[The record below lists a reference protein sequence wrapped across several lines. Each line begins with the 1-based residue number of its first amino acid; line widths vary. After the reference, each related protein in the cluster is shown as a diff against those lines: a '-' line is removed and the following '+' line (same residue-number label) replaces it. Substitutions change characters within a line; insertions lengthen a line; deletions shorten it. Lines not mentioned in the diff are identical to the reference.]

1 MEKRQRSDKHASKKK
16 FKNVVKVNF
25 PNIKKEKDATT
36 PKLKLLKKDADVKKQ
51 TKLKVAKRKQG
62 KDLPIIETDEQFAK
76 FVTRLS
82 KGKKK
87 FGNMPEVAASISNF
101 NVFAQK
107 YLETIVALTNGSNAT
122 DQETINGLREQSNAL
137 LKYLNDNAE
146 ILSPEERIQIIE
158 QSAEITKGI
167 TDVHNRGKVIIDK
180 AMNLAGTAL
189 FLTAAVLI
197 TFIQS
202 QSGNDNDR
210 DTIDMDD
217 YN

>member
-1 MEKRQRSDKHASKKK
+1 MEKRQRSDKHTSNKK

-25 PNIKKEKDATT
+25 PNIKKEKDTT
-36 PKLKLLKKDADVKKQ
+36 VPKLKLITKDANVKKS

-62 KDLPIIETDEQFAK
+62 KDLPIIETDEQFAE
-76 FVTRLS
+76 FVTSLS
-82 KGKKK
+82 KRKKK
-87 FGNMPEVAASISNF
+87 FGNTPEVAASISNF

-122 DQETINGLREQSNAL
+122 DQETINSLREQSNAL

-167 TDVHNRGKVIIDK
+167 TDVHKRGKVIIDK

-210 DTIDMDD
+210 DTIDMND